1 MASVLFRRGDIF
13 ERGADLTVLP
23 CSAKAH
29 ISRTAEG
36 HVNRFKLPLPKEK
49 ELGEIEIVRFP
60 GPGSVTRFIA
70 WAASVMEYRSSTDII
85 RTIGQRLGQYA
96 NEHSEL
102 QVIEC
107 PLLGTG
113 AGGLDARDSGPALAA
128 GFRDMCTTD
137 ATLFVYGQQATVI
150 EALRLAANIEQSHE
164 DLAMTGSRPTV
175 FISYGWESADHKK
188 WVRDLALRLRSDGV
202 DAKLDQWHT
211 APGDQLTEF
220 MEREIREN
228 DYVLIIC
235 TPDYRTRSD
244 SRRGGVGYEGD
255 IMTGEAMT
263 SRNNRKFIPIVA
275 KGSWE
280 DAGPSWLKGKY
291 HIDLASD
298 AHFERGYEDL
308 ITTLHGAREQAPPL
322 GERPANLE
330 PKDRPATSKPILPSA
345 PDTAPPVR
353 EPLRILGVVVDE
365 VTEPCLDGTPGSA
378 LYRVPLRL
386 SHRPSSLWSE
396 LFLQT
401 WNSPPRYTSM
411 HRPGIATVTGDK
423 IILDGTTIE
432 EVERYHRDTLILCV
446 AEANNAEE
454 KVLERRRGEEALR
467 KQRSEEHRSKVENES
482 RRLKF
487 D

>member
-23 CSAKAH
+23 CSAKTH
-29 ISRTAEG
+29 ISRTAEA
-36 HVNRFKLPLPKEK
+36 HVNRFKLPLPREK
-49 ELGEIEIVRFP
+49 ELGEIEIIRFP
-60 GPGSVTRFIA
+60 GSGSVTRFIA
-70 WAASVMEYRSSTDII
+70 WAASVMEYRSTTDII

-96 NEHSEL
+96 NEHSEI

-113 AGGLDARDSGPALAA
+113 AGGLDALDSGPALAS
-128 GFRDMCTTD
+128 GFREMCATD
-137 ATLFVYGQQATVI
+137 AMLFVYGQQATVI
-150 EALRLAANIEQSHE
+150 EALRHAADIAQSSK
-164 DLAMTGSRPTV
+164 DLVMTDARPTI
-175 FISYGWESADHKK
+175 FISYSWESDDHKK
-188 WVRDLALRLRSDGV
+188 WVRDLALRLRNDGI

-211 APGDQLTEF
+211 APGDQLAEF

-235 TPDYRTRSD
+235 TPEYRKKSD
-244 SRRGGVGYEGD
+244 GRRGGVGYEGD
-255 IMTGEAMT
+255 IMTGEVVT
-263 SRNNRKFIPIVA
+263 SRNNRKFIPILA
-275 KGSWE
+275 KGRWE

-291 HIDLASD
+291 RIDLASH

-308 ITTLHGAREQAPPL
+308 ITTLHGTREQAPPL
-322 GERPANLE
+322 GERPANLK
-330 PKDRPATSKPILPSA
+330 PNHQPATSKHISPSA
-345 PDTAPPVR
+345 PGTPSPVR

-365 VTEPCLDGTPGSA
+365 VTEPRSDGTAGSA

-386 SHRPSSLWSE
+386 SDRPSALWSE

-401 WNSPPRYTSM
+401 WNSPPRYTTM
-411 HRPGIATVTGDK
+411 HRPGIVSVTGDK

-432 EVERYHRDTLILCV
+432 EVERYHRDTLVLCV
-446 AEANNAEE
+446 AEANKAEE
-454 KVLERRRGEEALR
+454 KILERRRGEEALR
-467 KQRSEEHRSKVENES
+467 KQSSEAHRITVENAS